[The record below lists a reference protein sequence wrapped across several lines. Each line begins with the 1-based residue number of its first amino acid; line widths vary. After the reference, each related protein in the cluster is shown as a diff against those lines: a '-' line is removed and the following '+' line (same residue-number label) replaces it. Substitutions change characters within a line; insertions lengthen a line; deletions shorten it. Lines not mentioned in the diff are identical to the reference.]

1 VELLLD
7 WEGHFSSNSNS
18 SRKLWLGFSNF
29 HSADHPSRSI
39 RFLELLRWVKAD
51 SNPF

>member
-7 WEGHFSSNSNS
+7 WEGHFSSNS

-29 HSADHPSRSI
+29 HLVDHPSRSI
-39 RFLELLRWVKAD
+39 RFLELLRWDKAD